1 MNIDLKTKLKNMFLS
16 EMFTALKINLKLQ
29 MVNLHEVS
37 VLEMVNTTEWLF
49 ACRQFS
55 NSCSVLLNEVI
66 NCLAMMSHTELI
78 YPVIVECDL
87 SSSPEFDTV
96 D

>member
-1 MNIDLKTKLKNMFLS
+1 MNIYLETKLKNMFFS
-16 EMFTALKINLKLQ
+16 EMFTVLKINLKLQ

-37 VLEMVNTTEWLF
+37 VLEMVNNTEHFF
-49 ACRQFS
+49 ACKQIS

-78 YPVIVECDL
+78 YPVIIVRM
-87 SSSPEFDTV
+87 
-96 D
+96 